1 MEQARTLTTDH
12 FGDAVV
18 TDAAAAVAKDDLA
31 LAQQAQALS
40 EVTSLDRWDSDLDS
54 LGASS
59 TTDVDTLRSS
69 LSLPT

>member
-1 MEQARTLTTDH
+1 VEQARTLTTDH
-12 FGDAVV
+12 FGDAAV

-31 LAQQAQALS
+31 LAQQALALS

>member
-1 MEQARTLTTDH
+1 VEQARTLTTDH